1 MIKTGTQTS
10 SCIFAGNKR
19 IEKIMINK
27 KLVYPKTDYI
37 IFPEVVGH
45 DNSLFIF
52 TIKVNQYRTNWRAV
66 DFALGSADHLWQRYP
81 HPADPYMIS
90 FYRTSSS
97 IKDWATVKQS
107 YIEGVYIQRCVFG
120 CSIANTGRDLP
131 NLTTIRINKD
141 ITRMKNLHALG
152 WNSPRLKYVLGSL
165 NNYVTEFT
173 VSDYICGD
181 SGIKYLEAVDTHQSR
196 SHFCRSTSGTRIRPS
211 SDEMGWLTAA
221 WGNRHEMSN
230 LRLENKC
237 TQSASALTKYKK
249 FSQFRY
255 VPLRLVAS
263 DATNRKY
270 HTVCQLGL
278 FDEEGVNFARQTGS
292 VYTSPHNHIYDGTKA
307 FDGSWST
314 FWHCDAPLGGTYLEK
329 RFNSRHQLD
338 FVRIK
343 ARNGNLTRNVTY
355 FWMMG
360 RNSSSDEWEHI
371 ASIDGSPNYLE
382 NWGND
387 EQRGWPLSE
396 FQPLFNVLE
405 VDPSGMFVKLN
416 LGRAGNM
423 DLVPYNI
430 VSPNRYFTLRVNGV
444 QMGIKVDNLQLFAP
458 GFTLDLFFQIDGRV
472 KKGDVVELDYDSSMN
487 TLYAVDSRIRGKAGY
502 GGFSFLPTA
511 NNMHVKNNSTHT

>member
-1 MIKTGTQTS
+1 MIKTGTKTS
-10 SCIFAGNKR
+10 SCIFAGDKP
-19 IEKIMINK
+19 IQKVMINN

-37 IFPEVVGH
+37 VFPEVIGH

-66 DFALGSADHLWQRYP
+66 DFANGSGDHLWRRYV
-81 HPADPYMIS
+81 HPNEPYMIS
-90 FYRTSSS
+90 FYRISSS
-97 IKDWATVKQS
+97 IGDWATVKQS
-107 YIEGVYIQRCVFG
+107 YIEGIYIQRCVFG
-120 CSIANTGRDLP
+120 CSTANTGRDLP

-165 NNYVTEFT
+165 NNYVADFT

-181 SGIKYLEAVDTHQSR
+181 SGIKYLEAVDTHHSR
-196 SHFCRSTSGTRIRPS
+196 THLLRNTSGTRIRPS
-211 SDEMGWLTAA
+211 KDELGWLNAA

-230 LRLENKC
+230 LDIKQQC
-237 TQSASALTKYKK
+237 IKSTSTLTKYKK

-263 DATNRKY
+263 DATNRMY

-278 FDEEGVNFARQTGS
+278 FDENGVNFARQTGS
-292 VYTSPHNHIYDGTKA
+292 VYTSSTNSIHVGTRA

-314 FWHCDAPLGGTYLEK
+314 FWHCNAPLGGTYLDK
-329 RFNSRHQLD
+329 HFNTRHQLD

-355 FWMMG
+355 FWVLG
-360 RNSSSDEWEHI
+360 RNSSSAEWEHI
-371 ASIDGSPNYLE
+371 ASIDCAPTYKE
-382 NWGND
+382 AWGND

-396 FQPLFNVLE
+396 FNPLFAICE
-405 VDPSGMFVKLN
+405 VDPSGLFIKIN

-430 VSPNRYFTLRVNGV
+430 VSPNRYFKLRVNGV
-444 QMGIKVDNLQLFAP
+444 PMGIKVDNLQLFSP
-458 GFTLDLFFQIDGRV
+458 GFTMDLFFQIDGRV
-472 KKGDVVELDYDSSMN
+472 KRGDTVELDYDGSMK
-487 TLYAVDSRIRGKAGY
+487 TLYAIDSRIRGKSGY
-502 GGFSFLPTA
+502 GGFTFLPTS
-511 NNMHVKNNSTHT
+511 NNMHVNNRSTH